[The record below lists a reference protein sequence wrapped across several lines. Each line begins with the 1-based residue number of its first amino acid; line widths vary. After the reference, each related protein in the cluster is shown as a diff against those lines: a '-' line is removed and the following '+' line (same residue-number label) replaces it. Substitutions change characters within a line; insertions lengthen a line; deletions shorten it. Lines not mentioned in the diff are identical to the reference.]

1 MVRVHQPCGSS
12 VASSAWAAS
21 QSDDAPRDR
30 PATRAGGDAQAAED
44 ASALADRFD
53 GLLSLLQASD
63 MRAVDVFEQIRSE
76 PGLRSRPGFAELQ
89 SAIESLDFDEAARVG
104 RRMAAVQVSP

>member
-1 MVRVHQPCGSS
+1 
-12 VASSAWAAS
+12 
-21 QSDDAPRDR
+21 
-30 PATRAGGDAQAAED
+30 
-44 ASALADRFD
+44 
-53 GLLSLLQASD
+53 